1 MTTPPALP
9 TTLLPPPKP
18 LDTSRDA
25 WLGWKTWK
33 SEFELFSTATQL
45 NKQPKEVQA
54 ATLLVTI
61 GEEARKVFA
70 SFKFEP
76 GEDTT
81 DVTLI
86 IKKFEDFYQPAKNL
100 TYHEFCFG
108 SRDQKEDESFNDWLV
123 ELRTL
128 AQHCDFGDLEERM
141 LRSRIILGIRDKGL
155 QKKLISENPSYQ
167 RVVEICRIQEQ
178 GEEQFRQ
185 IRGTTEGAE
194 TAAVNALARVTK
206 PCNKCGYKVH
216 RGSRCPAT
224 GKACK
229 KCGGLNHFAQACSQS
244 SFLHSEDAKRREI
257 RELHVDERSDFFLDA
272 LTVNAL
278 ASDQWT
284 ATVSIEGR
292 PMVCKLDTGANCCVI
307 SKEDVLSLPR
317 KTREAC
323 RATLTSFFGHKTT
336 AQFKVKLSLSVNDKQ
351 HDETFFVIEQN
362 VPVTLSGAAAES
374 LGLIYRVDSVETQQ
388 LYPAAQPFTDVF
400 TGLGQLKNFEY
411 EMKLKPGAVGVV
423 VPARRVPVAIEEK
436 VKAELQRMEEH
447 NVITKVTEPTEW
459 SSYMVAV
466 VKGDKVRI
474 CLDPTELNKVILR
487 EHYPM
492 PVLEEVAQRLAG
504 AKYFSTLD
512 ATSGFWQIKLSDSS
526 SRLCTMSTPYGRY
539 RFIRM
544 PFGIASAPEIFQA
557 AMHRLLEG
565 LSGVAVVMDDILV
578 WGTTKEEHDNN
589 LTGVLAR
596 CREHNLRLNSQKCV
610 FLQEQVRYLGH
621 VFTTQGL
628 SLGPDRVQAILD
640 MPAPSNSKELKVFLG
655 TMNYVQRFIP
665 RMSVLTAPLRTLLR
679 KDIAWVWTEKE
690 QCSFNELRQ
699 ALVTAPVLAYFDPK
713 KPVTLSV
720 DASHMGVGAVLIQ
733 DGRPIAFSSR
743 SLSDAQTRYAQIEK
757 EALAIVHGCEKFHD
771 YIFGQSEVT
780 VETDHRP
787 LVPIFSKPLHQC
799 PLRLQRMRL
808 TLQRYAIN
816 LLYKPGK
823 ELFLADALSRFPS
836 KALLTEETERFNV
849 NVIALVPA
857 SERRLEELRVATAK
871 DPALSTIR
879 SYAETDWPENKE
891 DVPACAR
898 PFWAYRE
905 EMHTQDGLVFR
916 SNKVTVPSAKRAEIL
931 RLLHLAHS
939 GAEKMKIRARSVM
952 FWPSMSSDIDQVAAS
967 CKVCQ
972 AHQKQNTK
980 MPLLS
985 HDVPSLPWEMVGMD
999 LFHHGGK
1006 EFALIVDFY
1015 SFYFEIKEF
1024 RYTTARHLKEWCAK
1038 VFSVHGLPVKL
1049 CSDNG
1054 PPFSSQEFREFL
1066 HELGVTHVTSSP
1078 YHPRANG
1085 MAERAVQEAK
1095 TLLKKCSY
1103 NSPDFHLALLE
1114 LRNTP
1119 RDAILMSPVQRLM
1132 GRQTRTLLP
1141 VPSCHLKPAPLPSR
1155 KVHSRLQEIR
1165 HKQKVYYNR
1174 GARDLRALSPGQ
1186 RASLYD
1192 THTRTWSPV
1201 VVLGSAGAPRS
1212 VLVKTEDG
1220 REMRRTRE
1228 HLREVPELP
1237 CPDTT
1242 TTPSSGLPGSGPVPE
1257 PPLPRRSTRERRE
1270 PRRYPMPER
1279 PILPQGKE
1287 DVTELARPR

>member
-1 MTTPPALP
+1 MTTPPMLPTPPALP

-25 WLGWKTWK
+25 WLGWKTRK

-45 NKQPKEVQA
+45 NKQPKEVQV

-70 SFKFEP
+70 LFKFEP

-86 IKKFEDFYQPAKNL
+86 IKKFEDFYQPTKNL

-128 AQHCDFGDLEERM
+128 AQHCDFEDLEERM

-178 GEEQFRQ
+178 GEKQFRQ

-244 SFLHSEDAKRREI
+244 SFLHSEDAKHREI
-257 RELHVDERSDFFLDA
+257 RELHVDERSDFFLEA

-292 PMVCKLDTGANCCVI
+292 PMVCKLDTGANCCLI

-317 KTREAC
+317 KTPEAF
-323 RATLTSFFGHKTT
+323 RATLSHVKPAETRVFSATKRLRSL
-336 AQFKVKLSLSVNDKQ
+336 KLSLSVNDKQ

-388 LYPAAQPFTDVF
+388 LYPAAQPFADVF
-400 TGLGQLKNFEY
+400 TGLGQLKNFEC

-436 VKAELQRMEEH
+436 VKAELERMEEH
-447 NVITKVTEPTEW
+447 NVITK
-459 SSYMVAV
+459 
-466 VKGDKVRI
+466 
-474 CLDPTELNKVILR
+474 
-487 EHYPM
+487 
-492 PVLEEVAQRLAG
+492 
-504 AKYFSTLD
+504 
-512 ATSGFWQIKLSDSS
+512 
-526 SRLCTMSTPYGRY
+526 
-539 RFIRM
+539 
-544 PFGIASAPEIFQA
+544 
-557 AMHRLLEG
+557 
-565 LSGVAVVMDDILV
+565 
-578 WGTTKEEHDNN
+578 
-589 LTGVLAR
+589 
-596 CREHNLRLNSQKCV
+596 
-610 FLQEQVRYLGH
+610 EQVRYLGH

-640 MPAPSNSKELKVFLG
+640 MPAPSN
-655 TMNYVQRFIP
+655 T
-665 RMSVLTAPLRTLLR
+665 
-679 KDIAWVWTEKE
+679 
-690 QCSFNELRQ
+690 
-699 ALVTAPVLAYFDPK
+699 
-713 KPVTLSV
+713 
-720 DASHMGVGAVLIQ
+720 
-733 DGRPIAFSSR
+733 
-743 SLSDAQTRYAQIEK
+743 
-757 EALAIVHGCEKFHD
+757 
-771 YIFGQSEVT
+771 
-780 VETDHRP
+780 
-787 LVPIFSKPLHQC
+787 
-799 PLRLQRMRL
+799 
-808 TLQRYAIN
+808 
-816 LLYKPGK
+816 
-823 ELFLADALSRFPS
+823 
-836 KALLTEETERFNV
+836 
-849 NVIALVPA
+849 

-898 PFWAYRE
+898 SFWEYQE

-916 SNKVTVPSAKRAEIL
+916 SNKVTVPSAKSAEIL

-939 GAEKMKIRARSVM
+939 GAEKMKIQARSVM

-1015 SFYFEIKEF
+1015 SFYFEIKDF

-1095 TLLKKCSY
+1095 TLLNKCSY
-1103 NSPDFHLALLE
+1103 NSPDFHLAMLE

-1141 VPSCHLKPAPLPSR
+1141 VPSCHLKPAPVPNR

-1186 RASLYD
+1186 RASSYD

-1257 PPLPRRSTRERRE
+1257 PPLPRRSTLERRE

>member
-1 MTTPPALP
+1 MTTPPTLPTPPALP

-33 SEFELFSTATQL
+33 SECELFSTATQL

-54 ATLLVTI
+54 ATHLVTI
-61 GEEARKVFA
+61 GEEARKVLA

-194 TAAVNALARVTK
+194 TAAVKALARVTK

-216 RGSRCPAT
+216 RGSRCPPT

-229 KCGGLNHFAQACSQS
+229 KYGGLNHFAQACSQS

-257 RELHVDERSDFFLDA
+257 RELHVDERSDFFLEA

-292 PMVCKLDTGANCCVI
+292 PMVGKLDTGANCCAI

-317 KTREAC
+317 KTREAG

-411 EMKLKPGAVGVV
+411 EMKLKPGAVSVV
-423 VPARRVPVAIEEK
+423 VPARRAPVAIEKK

-447 NVITKVTEPTEW
+447 NVITK
-459 SSYMVAV
+459 
-466 VKGDKVRI
+466 
-474 CLDPTELNKVILR
+474 
-487 EHYPM
+487 
-492 PVLEEVAQRLAG
+492 
-504 AKYFSTLD
+504 
-512 ATSGFWQIKLSDSS
+512 
-526 SRLCTMSTPYGRY
+526 
-539 RFIRM
+539 
-544 PFGIASAPEIFQA
+544 
-557 AMHRLLEG
+557 
-565 LSGVAVVMDDILV
+565 
-578 WGTTKEEHDNN
+578 
-589 LTGVLAR
+589 
-596 CREHNLRLNSQKCV
+596 
-610 FLQEQVRYLGH
+610 EQVRYLGH

-628 SLGPDRVQAILD
+628 SLEPDRVQVILD

-679 KDIAWVWTEKE
+679 KKIAWVWTEKE

-733 DGRPIAFSSR
+733 AGRPIAFSSR
-743 SLSDAQTRYAQIEK
+743 SLSDAQTRYAQIEM
-757 EALAIVHGCEKFHD
+757 EALAIVHGCEKLHD

-836 KALLTEETERFNV
+836 KALLSEQTERFNV

-857 SERRLEELRVATAK
+857 SEHRLEELRVATAK

-916 SNKVTVPSAKRAEIL
+916 SNK
-931 RLLHLAHS
+931 
-939 GAEKMKIRARSVM
+939 
-952 FWPSMSSDIDQVAAS
+952 
-967 CKVCQ
+967 
-972 AHQKQNTK
+972 
-980 MPLLS
+980 
-985 HDVPSLPWEMVGMD
+985 
-999 LFHHGGK
+999 
-1006 EFALIVDFY
+1006 
-1015 SFYFEIKEF
+1015 
-1024 RYTTARHLKEWCAK
+1024 
-1038 VFSVHGLPVKL
+1038 
-1049 CSDNG
+1049 
-1054 PPFSSQEFREFL
+1054 
-1066 HELGVTHVTSSP
+1066 
-1078 YHPRANG
+1078 
-1085 MAERAVQEAK
+1085 
-1095 TLLKKCSY
+1095 
-1103 NSPDFHLALLE
+1103 
-1114 LRNTP
+1114 
-1119 RDAILMSPVQRLM
+1119 RLM

-1141 VPSCHLKPAPLPSR
+1141 VPSCHLKPAPLPNK

-1165 HKQKVYYNR
+1165 HRQKVYYNR
-1174 GARDLRALSPGQ
+1174 GARYLRALSPGQ

-1242 TTPSSGLPGSGPVPE
+1242 TTPSSGLPGLGPVPE